1 MSLKENESLHPE
13 QDIPANQSLLCRTG
27 KVMDS
32 DAREG
37 HLKDT
42 LLRKC
47 FRQGEQC
54 KQGQRQGSVCL
65 EPRV

>member
-32 DAREG
+32 DACEG

-47 FRQGEQC
+47 FRQG
-54 KQGQRQGSVCL
+54 
-65 EPRV
+65 